1 MTSEGQASETQRPT
15 FTHRPTRH
23 GLIGPFSGR
32 QLLAG
37 AIAVLVIAII
47 GVVVTTPLGNT
58 ANQPDLIDPLATPF
72 VIGEA
77 PAEGLRAGQQA
88 PEMTIDLGNG
98 STYQLEDLDGNPVR
112 LADLRGKVVWL
123 NFFASWC
130 PPCQQETPILRSL
143 SDTYRH
149 RGLEVVGI
157 SVQETTAADVKAY
170 ADRYRLG
177 YTIGFDGSGN
187 VLREYRVFALPTQFF
202 IDTTGLIQQVVSGP
216 VDEQG
221 ARALIESMLPAAS
234 PAPASPSPTAS

>member
-1 MTSEGQASETQRPT
+1 MTSESERPA
-15 FTHRPTRH
+15 FTHRPARH
-23 GLIGPFSGR
+23 GLIGPFTGR

-37 AIAVLVIAII
+37 AIAVLVIAIV

-72 VIGEA
+72 IIGEA
-77 PAEGLRAGQQA
+77 PAEGLKAGQQA
-88 PEMTIDLGNG
+88 PEMTIDLGDG
-98 STYQLEDLDGNPVR
+98 STYQLKDLDGNPVR

-130 PPCQQETPILRSL
+130 PPCQQETPILRTL
-143 SDTYRH
+143 SDTYRD

-157 SVQETTAADVKAY
+157 SVQETTASDVKAY
-170 ADRYRLG
+170 ADRYRLR
-177 YTIGFDGSGN
+177 YPIGFDGSGN

-202 IDTTGLIQQVVSGP
+202 LDTNGVIQQVVSGP

-221 ARALIESMLPAAS
+221 ARALIESLLPDS
-234 PAPASPSPTAS
+234 PAPSGSPSPVAS

>member
-1 MTSEGQASETQRPT
+1 VTSESERPA
-15 FTHRPTRH
+15 FTHRPARH

-37 AIAVLVIAII
+37 AIAVLVIAIV

-72 VIGEA
+72 IIGEA
-77 PAEGLRAGQQA
+77 PAEGLKAGQQA
-88 PEMTIDLGNG
+88 PEMTVDLGDG
-98 STYQLEDLDGNPVR
+98 STYQLKDLDGNPVR

-130 PPCQQETPILRSL
+130 PPCQQETPILRTL
-143 SDTYRH
+143 SDTYRD

-157 SVQETTAADVKAY
+157 SVQETTASDVKAY
-170 ADRYRLG
+170 ADRYRLR
-177 YTIGFDGSGN
+177 YPIGFDGSGN

-202 IDTTGLIQQVVSGP
+202 LDTNGVIQQVVSGP

-221 ARALIESMLPAAS
+221 ARALIESLLPDS
-234 PAPASPSPTAS
+234 PAPSGSPSPVAS

>member
-1 MTSEGQASETQRPT
+1 MTSESERPS
-15 FTHRPTRH
+15 FTHRPARH

-37 AIAVLVIAII
+37 AIAVLVIAVL

-77 PAEGLRAGQQA
+77 PAQGLQAGQQA
-88 PEMTIDLGNG
+88 PELTIDQGNG
-98 STYQLEDLDGNPVR
+98 NSSALQDLDGNPVT
-112 LADLRGKVVWL
+112 LAELRGKVVWL

-130 PPCQQETPILRSL
+130 PPCQQETPILRTL
-143 SDTYRH
+143 ADTYRD

-157 SVQETTAADVKAY
+157 SVQETTSADVKAY
-170 ADRYRLG
+170 ADRYRLR
-177 YTIGFDGSGN
+177 YTIGFDGSGD

-202 IDTTGLIQQVVSGP
+202 IDPNGVIQQVVSGP

-221 ARALIESMLPAAS
+221 ARALIESMLPGPV
-234 PAPASPSPTAS
+234 PATSPSPSGS

>member
-1 MTSEGQASETQRPT
+1 VTSESERPA
-15 FTHRPTRH
+15 FTHRPARH

-37 AIAVLVIAII
+37 AIAVLVIAIV

-72 VIGEA
+72 IIGEA
-77 PAEGLRAGQQA
+77 PAEGLKAGQQA
-88 PEMTIDLGNG
+88 PEMTIDLGDG
-98 STYQLEDLDGNPVR
+98 STYQLKDLDGNPVR

-130 PPCQQETPILRSL
+130 PPCQQETPILRTL
-143 SDTYRH
+143 SDTYRD

-157 SVQETTAADVKAY
+157 SVQETTASDVKAY
-170 ADRYRLG
+170 ADRYRLR
-177 YTIGFDGSGN
+177 YPIGFDGSGN

-202 IDTTGLIQQVVSGP
+202 LDTDGVIQQVVSGP

-221 ARALIESMLPAAS
+221 ARALIESLLPDS
-234 PAPASPSPTAS
+234 PAPSGSPSPVAS